1 MALVSWP
8 DLDITSASV
17 DVQNSS
23 RSGGVSLS
31 GHEQIVA
38 SGADRWRATVNAQIR
53 DRRDRLYCQAFRAG
67 MQGRVNTTLVPFSA
81 INERIGTT
89 ARTSGAAA
97 VGATQIGINLTAG
110 ESIDKGEH
118 FSHNGLLYVITS
130 LVSGQFK
137 IWPPIRV
144 QIGSNVLLQFDIPT
158 CEMKFA
164 SDDTGEMMLDLLR
177 MSDVTFDFVEAF

>member
-1 MALVSWP
+1 MALVGWP

-17 DVQNSS
+17 DLQDSS

-31 GHEQIVA
+31 GHEQVVA
-38 SGADRWRATVNAQIR
+38 SGADRWRATVNVQIR
-53 DRRDRLYCQAFRAG
+53 DRRDRLFCQAFRAG
-67 MQGRVNTTLVPFSA
+67 MRGRVNTTLVPFSA

-89 ARTSGAAA
+89 ARTSGVTA

-130 LVSGQFK
+130 LIGGEFK
-137 IWPPIRV
+137 ILPPLRA
-144 QIGSNVLLQFDIPT
+144 QIGNNVLLEFNAPT

-177 MSDVTFDFVEAF
+177 MSDVTFDFIEAF